1 MKKKWIFSKNVKN
14 VNSNVITKMVLILTP
29 KVIGRGQKTLI
40 SSRSDNPF
48 RKREKNRLGCV
59 MISF

>member
-29 KVIGRGQKTLI
+29 KVIGRGQKT
-40 SSRSDNPF
+40 
-48 RKREKNRLGCV
+48 
-59 MISF
+59 